1 MKMVIYRQLENET
14 LELVD
19 HGMVCK
25 AFILYL
31 TSLTVSM
38 LYVFVLIWEEVRMI
52 LRLVQVWLQFLFF
65 PLW

>member
-14 LELVD
+14 LELVN

-38 LYVFVLIWEEVRMI
+38 LYVFVLI
-52 LRLVQVWLQFLFF
+52 
-65 PLW
+65 